1 MPITLGSPGGS
12 VYDGANTYL
21 SALEKQ
27 RAMKHEYDIQLK
39 RLNVEAGK
47 VLAEYQARMSSN
59 NLQAAMSN
67 QRTALSKDLAGQQ
80 DRQEMTMADRRA
92 AAESELASQRNQ
104 HESNLINQRGD
115 IESSMFSQQQLAQAR
130 RDEIQQMYG
139 QQNAAYKAGLDSA
152 AMEQQ
157 FGYSTQRDEQQSK
170 AQQERD
176 ALQFGYS
183 TQRDQQQSRDQ
194 LLRDKTQFGYSTQR
208 DAQQQQYTQQNMY
221 QRETADVSA
230 RWQEQIQQARNN
242 GLDFSEKQ
250 QAEMKQLDEA
260 FRKNVLNGPFDEG
273 LKQQAMLE
281 HQKKL
286 AGIVPNQKIQ
296 NPIDGL
302 KQNVIQDDRT
312 GVWFRVGRDS
322 NGYPTYEP
330 LSSGS
335 GGGAGKAPDPEK
347 IAADQRKMMRD
358 REHDLQKLDEKL
370 RNEIDPE
377 TDTRKFKTQE
387 EIDKEKMRIF
397 AADER
402 FYTDSGLPPHE
413 MYQLHARREEAK
425 QQAEQKKQK
434 ERAGRSQYDLAPD
447 RNQQPQMPQSGVA
460 GPSQS
465 PAAPQKQ
472 GPVSATNL
480 DSKLATAQY
489 EGDQDTATALE
500 AVKLITAKY
509 GGAPPAGT
517 QEFNDLIEAY
527 RLLRSKGVSIE
538 APTKKREPNA
548 FQDAQGGWMQ

>member
-1 MPITLGSPGGS
+1 MAITLSSPGGS
-12 VYDGANTYL
+12 VYDGASTYL
-21 SALEKQ
+21 NALEKQ

-59 NLQAAMSN
+59 NLQAGMAN
-67 QRTALSKDLAGQQ
+67 QRTALSKDLAKQQ
-80 DRQEMTMADRRA
+80 DRQEMTMAEMRA
-92 AAESELASQRNQ
+92 AAESELSAQRNQ

-115 IESSMFSQQQLAQAR
+115 VESSLFAQQQAAQAR

-139 QQNAAYKAGLDSA
+139 QQNAAYRAGLDSA

-194 LLRDKTQFGYSTQR
+194 MLRDKTQFGYSTQR

-230 RWQEQIQQARNN
+230 RWQEQIQKARNN

-250 QAEMKQLDEA
+250 QAEMKQLDET

-286 AGIVPNQKIQ
+286 AAIVPNQKIQ

-312 GVWFRVGRDS
+312 GVWFSVGRDS

-330 LSSGS
+330 LGGGS
-335 GGGAGKAPDPEK
+335 GGGGKAPDPEK
-347 IAADQRKMMRD
+347 LAEQKRKMTLE
-358 REHDLQKLDEKL
+358 REHNLQKLDEKL

-397 AADER
+397 AADEL

-425 QQAEQKKQK
+425 QQAEQKKQQ
-434 ERAGRSQYDLAPD
+434 ERAGRSQYDLPPD
-447 RNQQPQMPQSGVA
+447 RGQQMPPRQPMPTPAQSQQP
-460 GPSQS
+460 
-465 PAAPQKQ
+465 PAPVKQ

-509 GGAPPAGT
+509 NGAPPVGT

-527 RLLRSKGVSIE
+527 RILRSKGVSIE
-538 APTKKREPNA
+538 TPKKKRESNA
-548 FQDAQGGWMQ
+548 FEDAQGGWMQ